1 MADLAVVNEVVTKHL
16 YGFGREAAAW
26 VMLTQ
31 INLGDMTQ
39 FENIVNEILDQI
51 DQGGRHVSLGNMMF
65 KPEDFIAFRIE

>member
-16 YGFGREAAAW
+16 YGFSRNADSW
-26 VMLTQ
+26 LMLTQ
-31 INLGDMTQ
+31 INLGDMAQ
-39 FENIVNEILDQI
+39 FEAVVNEIYDQI